1 MNYTNNLEIKKW
13 YLESFNTFEDQLN
26 GEKNTPFHQ
35 IRKNAISKF
44 SDIGFPS
51 LRVEE
56 WRYTDIS
63 SLLKHRFPLTKTGAY
78 HKLDLNKYGFA
89 GLETS
94 LLVFVNGQFSEDLS
108 KIQINFPGLIIDNLA
123 NVLNK
128 NLPEVENYLSKYAQF
143 NDETFTALNTAFATE
158 GVFIFVPTNVE
169 IDIPIHILNISDS
182 KEPFVSHP
190 RHLIIAE
197 NNSNVKIVESFYGNS
212 DLVYFNNPVSEVV
225 LKENS
230 FVNYTKI
237 QNESEQAYLI
247 SNMFVHQERSSNFT
261 ANSIDLGGA
270 LVRNNLN
277 VKLNDENCETNL
289 YGFYMVNGTQLI
301 DNHTNMDH
309 AKPHCQSN
317 ELYKG
322 ILADKSK
329 GVFSGAVHVRQNAQK
344 TNAFQKNKNLLLSED
359 AEINS
364 KPQLKIFADDVR
376 CTHGATIGQLNDEAI
391 FYLQQRGV
399 KKENALSML
408 RYAFAADVFNNIS
421 IDSVRLKVDQLVM
434 EKFNRLQ
441 DE

>member
-1 MNYTNNLEIKKW
+1 
-13 YLESFNTFEDQLN
+13 
-26 GEKNTPFHQ
+26 
-35 IRKNAISKF
+35 
-44 SDIGFPS
+44 
-51 LRVEE
+51 
-56 WRYTDIS
+56 
-63 SLLKHRFPLTKTGAY
+63 
-78 HKLDLNKYGFA
+78 
-89 GLETS
+89 
-94 LLVFVNGQFSEDLS
+94 
-108 KIQINFPGLIIDNLA
+108 
-123 NVLNK
+123 
-128 NLPEVENYLSKYAQF
+128 
-143 NDETFTALNTAFATE
+143 
-158 GVFIFVPTNVE
+158 
-169 IDIPIHILNISDS
+169 
-182 KEPFVSHP
+182 
-190 RHLIIAE
+190 
-197 NNSNVKIVESFYGNS
+197 
-212 DLVYFNNPVSEVV
+212 
-225 LKENS
+225 
-230 FVNYTKI
+230 
-237 QNESEQAYLI
+237 
-247 SNMFVHQERSSNFT
+247 
-261 ANSIDLGGA
+261 
-270 LVRNNLN
+270 
-277 VKLNDENCETNL
+277 
-289 YGFYMVNGTQLI
+289 MVNGTQLI